1 MHLILVSNQLIVS
14 VCVSRVHLCSINV
27 CRYWL
32 WKGRARGPYQSITSG
47 CVSGDEMGRERETER
62 VRQDALMRCGGI
74 ERERGGVQT
83 NSGWYGL
90 CLSQSFRTL
99 IYLPL
104 RSPLQRPLP
113 LSPSLFNLVPPLSS
127 SISPSLALCL
137 PFSPS
142 LLPSCCLLLDWLLSG
157 RILYFG
163 VHLILCT
170 GTKIEVLWAL
180 LCE

>member
-14 VCVSRVHLCSINV
+14 VCVPWVHLCSINV

-32 WKGRARGPYQSITSG
+32 WKGRARGSYQSITSG

-62 VRQDALMRCGGI
+62 VRQAALMRCGGI

-104 RSPLQRPLP
+104 RSPLQRPSASLPPFLILFP
-113 LSPSLFNLVPPLSS
+113 LSLPPSP
-127 SISPSLALCL
+127 
-137 PFSPS
+137 
-142 LLPSCCLLLDWLLSG
+142 LLSLSVFLSPHLCFLPVVFCWIG
-157 RILYFG
+157 FFQVCILVCISF
-163 VHLILCT
+163 C
-170 GTKIEVLWAL
+170 AL
-180 LCE
+180 